1 MEELR
6 KEGGV
11 FIRSVEKTVP
21 LKEEDGRV
29 HHRQNNV
36 RLTHRHCESCE
47 HGAAEDEGEL
57 EATLAEEQEKNG
69 DDGVEGRETIRVVQE
84 EGTDDGGD
92 GDHVDCPEERLHGFL
107 DGRKGAA
114 VRFQGSQFA

>member
-11 FIRSVEKTVP
+11 FVRSVEETVP

-29 HHRQNNV
+29 YHRQNNV
-36 RLTHRHCESCE
+36 RLTHRHCESCK

-69 DDGVEGRETIRVVQE
+69 DDGVEERETIRVVQE
-84 EGTDDGGD
+84 EGTDNGGD

-107 DGRKGAA
+107 YGRKGAA